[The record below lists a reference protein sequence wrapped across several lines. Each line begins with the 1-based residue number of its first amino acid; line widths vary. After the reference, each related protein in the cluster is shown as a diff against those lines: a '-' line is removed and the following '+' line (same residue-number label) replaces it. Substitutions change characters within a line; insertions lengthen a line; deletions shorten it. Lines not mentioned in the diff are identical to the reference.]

1 MHYKKKKYKYKKSNV
16 LDSSIKGWNYGG
28 AIAREIINRQEFKKY
43 RDSVMVAQASPKR
56 LV

>member
-1 MHYKKKKYKYKKSNV
+1 MHMHYALASCTIR
-16 LDSSIKGWNYGG
+16 LRLRLGLRFP